1 MKAIEGAGRAGPAL
15 IRFQTDGDWLGGAR
29 GPPRIGGRIALAAIM
44 PAAGTDVLFVS
55 VHLENHSDPDLRG
68 RQMQGLLDAVDRLRR
83 GCPPV
88 IGGDFNSCS
97 MARRVRKDAN
107 SRLKRDKLR
116 CQAKHCTYAC
126 RAPKG
131 DVVYGR

>member
-83 GCPPV
+83 GCPPSSAA
-88 IGGDFNSCS
+88 ISIA
-97 MARRVRKDAN
+97 ARWRAG
-107 SRLKRDKLR
+107 
-116 CQAKHCTYAC
+116 CAKT
-126 RAPKG
+126 PIQG
-131 DVVYGR
+131 